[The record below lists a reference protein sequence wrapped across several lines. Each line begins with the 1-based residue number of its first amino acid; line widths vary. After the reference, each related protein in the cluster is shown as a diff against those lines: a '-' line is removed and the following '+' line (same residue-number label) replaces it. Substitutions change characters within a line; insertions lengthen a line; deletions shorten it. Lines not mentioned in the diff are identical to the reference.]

1 MELQWREE
9 GLDVNDIV
17 LTVDDGQPA
26 DAARFF
32 AVGTHLLDL
41 LDDLAET
48 ADVGWT
54 VNELR
59 RASAVAEL
67 VATGDHRDEGVAA
80 VRSAVMGLAQIRD
93 SEGLPSDW
101 TPSAVGHAK
110 DMVRRAGDHAKLEAQ
125 GNVVWLDQQLRTG
138 LDSIAP
144 WVREFY
150 GSIRGRMTGVNVTRG
165 NRASIRPQ
173 GGGRVVHVGFPTALA
188 EAMREGLLQFVEVEG
203 MIRQNEDGHT
213 YYITADTVRAVD
225 EPTISWRDL
234 RGYMPEITDGLPI
247 AEYLESVRGEE

>member
-101 TPSAVGHAK
+101 TPSSV
-110 DMVRRAGDHAKLEAQ
+110 
-125 GNVVWLDQQLRTG
+125 
-138 LDSIAP
+138 S
-144 WVREFY
+144 
-150 GSIRGRMTGVNVTRG
+150 
-165 NRASIRPQ
+165 
-173 GGGRVVHVGFPTALA
+173 
-188 EAMREGLLQFVEVEG
+188 LL
-203 MIRQNEDGHT
+203 MIC
-213 YYITADTVRAVD
+213 VC
-225 EPTISWRDL
+225 
-234 RGYMPEITDGLPI
+234 
-247 AEYLESVRGEE
+247 